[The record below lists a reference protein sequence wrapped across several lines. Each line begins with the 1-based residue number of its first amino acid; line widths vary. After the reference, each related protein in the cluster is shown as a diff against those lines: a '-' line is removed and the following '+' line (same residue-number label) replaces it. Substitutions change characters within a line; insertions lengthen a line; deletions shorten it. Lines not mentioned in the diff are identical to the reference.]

1 MSLIQLEG
9 IRKMPKFRPGISQEL
24 RSAIPL
30 AKHAEPVEVFSR
42 DGIVA
47 SIMTGESPLT
57 KMLLHIALISFPKGT
72 TWMGENLR
80 EERKYC
86 DLSLYFSN
94 KELMEVLRE
103 GEGMETLVERWLD
116 VSLKVSDRLTE
127 VGKQFNS
134 SKM

>member
-1 MSLIQLEG
+1 MSPIQLEG

-47 SIMTGESPLT
+47 SIMTGESPL
-57 KMLLHIALISFPKGT
+57 LLHISIISFPKGT

-86 DLSLYFSN
+86 DLSLYFNN
-94 KELMEVLRE
+94 KELVEVLRE

-127 VGKQFNS
+127 VVKQFNS
-134 SKM
+134 SNM